1 MKTKIVLGILICV
14 ILAYPLRAEQPEYKS
29 QEAVFSS
36 GLVLGY
42 NDGFKFQGYAMV
54 SNFASGFPMN
64 ARFSLGYTFIQPG
77 NAADARRIFINNA
90 TNGIPEDHGRILDF
104 RMDLMFPVKLLSME
118 RAFLIAGPRHSR
130 FKGNFKYIG
139 GNEDFDVTCNQ
150 WGLGSGL
157 ETYFRMS
164 EEIDLVLSGGLDY
177 FFQST
182 LKGHDTAYNPD
193 DENINPREDY
203 TYDDADKAINQPKF
217 ELSLMFGFSYN
228 F

>member
-1 MKTKIVLGILICV
+1 MKTKIVFGILMLIG
-14 ILAYPLRAEQPEYKS
+14 LAVPLQAESANFEN
-29 QEAVFSS
+29 QETGFSS

-54 SNFASGFPMN
+54 SNFAHDFPLN
-64 ARFSLGYTFIQPG
+64 ARISVGYTFIQPG
-77 NAADARRIFINNA
+77 SATSARRIFINNN
-90 TNGIPEDHGRILDF
+90 TNGIPEDKGRILDF
-104 RMDLMFPVKLLSME
+104 RLDLMFPVQFFSMK
-118 RAFLIAGPRHSR
+118 RAYLISGPRYSR
-130 FKGNFKYIG
+130 FKGNFKYVG

-164 EEIDLVLSGGLDY
+164 ESVDLVLSGGLDY

-182 LKGHDTAYNPD
+182 LSGHDTSYSPN
-193 DENINPREDY
+193 DENVNPREDY
-203 TYDDADKAINQPKF
+203 TYDDADNAIDQPKLEF
-217 ELSLMFGFSYN
+217 SLMFGFSYN